1 MAGSEALL
9 ASQINGGGCLA
20 PPTPESSEA
29 QMLANTLK
37 SFGGLGDPTKAKLS
51 KYERYS
57 SQLPAQLAWRSTSLQ
72 QSVQGMGGFINPNA
86 MRMPTDPVKEMG
98 VMMHN
103 GRLVR
108 MNRPRSA
115 GGTMWKTASER
126 ANEWR
131 FRPQSA
137 TIHP

>member
-20 PPTPESSEA
+20 PPTPETTSA
-29 QMLANTLK
+29 QMLASTLK
-37 SFGGLGDPTKAKLS
+37 SFGGLGDPRMAKMS

-57 SQLPAQLAWRSTSLQ
+57 RELAPQLAWRSTTKQ
-72 QSVQGMGGFINPNA
+72 AYVQGMGGFINPTSLS
-86 MRMPTDPVKEMG
+86 MPADPIKDMG
-98 VMMHN
+98 VMMCN
-103 GRLVR
+103 GRLIR

-115 GGTMWKTASER
+115 GGTVWKTSSER
-126 ANEWR
+126 ANDWR
-131 FRPQSA
+131 SRPQSA